1 METITPKI
9 SVLIPAY
16 NAEAYID
23 ECLSS
28 VREQTLAD
36 IEIIVADDGSTD
48 NTLQRAEAHAA
59 VDGRIR
65 LLRLSHRGVSPTR
78 NALLAAAE
86 GTYVGLWTATTR
98 WRPMRSNNF
107 TAVRKRAGQT
117 W

>member
-48 NTLQRAEAHAA
+48 NTL
-59 VDGRIR
+59 
-65 LLRLSHRGVSPTR
+65 
-78 NALLAAAE
+78 
-86 GTYVGLWTATTR
+86 
-98 WRPMRSNNF
+98 
-107 TAVRKRAGQT
+107 
-117 W
+117 